1 MGNFGEYHGIVINIS
16 QKKSAV
22 LDHLDI
28 IGRKKVL
35 SNALVLLKLRVAADA
50 IEPTILRLQANM
62 RRSLPPVIRAFYFHF
77 YNESELIVVFK
88 DRIFRTRP
96 DPVLWD
102 EVIEYGKSLG
112 IPEKQLD
119 FFPCRIAD
127 EEY

>member
-1 MGNFGEYHGIVINIS
+1 MGNLGEYHGIVMNIS

-22 LDHLDI
+22 LDPLDI

-50 IEPTILRLQANM
+50 IEPTILKLQANM
-62 RRSLPPVIRAFYFHF
+62 RRSLPPAIRAFYFHF
-77 YNESELIVVFK
+77 YNENELIVVFK
-88 DRIFRTRP
+88 DRIFRTKP
-96 DPVLWD
+96 NPALWD
-102 EVIEYGKSLG
+102 EVVEYGKSLG